1 MEYGARRE
9 PGVWGWIEDFYGEG
23 CEGEEAGNR
32 VHLKDEKR
40 KRPSGGKRKIAEREV
55 EPGDTDF

>member
-1 MEYGARRE
+1 MEQGESRE
-9 PGVWGWIEDFYGEG
+9 FGDGLRILWDG